1 MPALNGFVEEQI
13 RMLEGR
19 LRGYLSGAVTA
30 AEMAEAARSV
40 THAWSA
46 LPAKERGG
54 GAEAHEDVLWH
65 AVGLA
70 AVLPEDGGAGVGD
83 PRLHEAL
90 HLLESRAPV
99 PQHYAVRRPGG

>member
-1 MPALNGFVEEQI
+1 MPALNAFVDEQI

-19 LRGYLSGAVTA
+19 LRGYLGGAVTTT
-30 AEMAEAARSV
+30 ELAEAARSV
-40 THAWSA
+40 VDAWKA
-46 LPAKERGG
+46 LPAEERGG

-65 AVGLA
+65 ATGLA
-70 AVLPEDGGAGVGD
+70 AELPEDGAGTGD